1 MSAKGLEFANV
12 EYRADIRF
20 CLFVNVNAI
29 WKCKIFRFKIVT
41 NNYTAY

>member
-12 EYRADIRF
+12 EYGADVRF

-29 WKCKIFRFKIVT
+29 WKRNFLRFKIVT